1 MRNHFYTRSL
11 FVAFCA
17 FFVCVSAM
25 AETYL
30 NPFAYRLDNMVDR
43 TTGIPEN
50 EGKGLLMDDHYVIKY
65 ALSGPATSVIVRF
78 WDDDNSTWSRDGG
91 NTGTALFEFDITN
104 KTDNNKNPCKDKGYH
119 EYTIDFTHVIGQN
132 PNLNM
137 QKVRWTIDVMGGNQ
151 AEEYTTKTVKKNQSG
166 GTQSCKFINAKEITE
181 YKGFRY
187 PGSVDIC
194 NNPYDYNFGV
204 VFCTESRVTA
214 AGDDA
219 NYVSYGQV
227 PGVYVF
233 GGGMERLYANWHD
246 GNVACYGA
254 NFSEAT
260 HFLYN
265 GTTLYARAPHRVRV
279 SDDGRVFVSV
289 VEGRNN
295 ILKRIK
301 NPSNIDRIDLD
312 GDGLFDDGGNFYE
325 PDRTGGSYDD
335 IFYGDNASNRGTW
348 NAAQLNLSTSSGGK
362 FIAAPN
368 VGMDV
373 RGSGS
378 ALELLLLSA
387 DMSDS
392 RNLYPGSTESHYPGI
407 YQTEW
412 HLDKYSLGDKSE
424 WGNNAST
431 QDILELIKT
440 NNKLPN
446 RNELTD
452 QLTATDGTKLGDAM
466 LVGYD
471 NTGLEYDPI
480 GGCWI
485 VQHRGN
491 DGVAATMIHYNAV
504 SKKIDFEEHISGR
517 PSGGVRHN
525 HDFTKLAVAGGYK
538 VDSTFTYK
546 GKQYNGQ
553 KARESYITIYSVTY
567 NNSTGSYTFIDEA
580 YIESNKGGFH
590 DFAWDFADNLYAA
603 ANGTNRLMAFA
614 LPHAGITVS
623 TPCREEYEYK
633 MAPVH
638 EFSAIVNPTV
648 PGADEYATIIHERI
662 GEEPYGHYLNNAK
675 MDLRA
680 DVLQGCKFYQWTTY
694 GWNSSDVNDK
704 SLRTPTTTDG
714 NTFLV
719 ESLTEKLEVIAE
731 IGICVYEHEAPLA
744 VKAQTTFPAAFVKR
758 ELDDISYSTIC
769 LPFHLESL
777 AGTPY
782 QGASVLELTSSTTN
796 TDGDSRVFLNFE
808 EVVFGTGKGMIA
820 GKPYL
825 IQLPKGKQLQSEEIF
840 TDVTCPVLSGTNA
853 CGGLDVDCGNDI
865 TFHGLLNPTTF
876 DEDEI
881 KDKLFLTADNRLVSL
896 YGQNSFSIN
905 GLRGYFTVSGA
916 AQNVEFVLNL
926 PEKVTTSIPMVNM
939 ADTLQVTKYLWDG
952 KIYIQKGN
960 QVYDLSGARVR

>member
-905 GLRGYFTVSGA
+905 GLRGYFTVSGV
-916 AQNVEFVLNL
+916 AQNAEFVLNL

>member
-17 FFVCVSAM
+17 FFVCASAM